1 MTGYTLFSQLI
12 GRFPQL
18 HCYRRFGSLSA
29 RTLLYQQ
36 AELSHLEAELRLIAA
51 ADEQDPHTKGF
62 DQSWWKLSRV
72 TGDFGACYQREKV
85 AEAQEKL
92 KEYRS
97 QSICATPECGLNPTD

>member
-1 MTGYTLFSQLI
+1 MTGYSLFSELV

-29 RTLLYQQ
+29 RILLYQQ
-36 AELSHLEAELRLIAA
+36 AELSHLEAELRIIAA
-51 ADEQDPHTKGF
+51 ADEQDPQANGF
-62 DQSWWKLSRV
+62 DQSWWELNRA

-85 AEAQEKL
+85 AEVQVKL

-97 QSICATPECGLNPTD
+97 PAICSPRSVD